1 MKIIK
6 SFTSMIYGR
15 KSKKCEKAVDC
26 VRERLKHAH

>member
-15 KSKKCEKAVDC
+15 KSKKCEKTVDR